1 MTASE
6 TSTGASSGEQ
16 ESGVPAATDLEALV
30 ASRRS
35 LHGVAECLL
44 AGSEY
49 RACKEISLRVTPGG
63 FATTGAPA
71 IRLDGAQL
79 VEGELHRIPVQGQF
93 GQLADALGVR
103 FGPPEIGYRGGSGAA
118 EGDPVELDRAS
129 LKIITD
135 WFLLA
140 DAALRVLATDQAPI
154 LWPEHFDVAVLL
166 DDRSYGASPGDDF
179 HATPYAYVSAADN
192 DGGEFWNAPFGALLD
207 YSEVR
212 NIDDLVSFWQTG
224 RRLLGAA
231 LA

>member
-1 MTASE
+1 MKELDMA
-6 TSTGASSGEQ
+6 TS
-16 ESGVPAATDLEALV
+16 AT
-30 ASRRS
+30 RRT
-35 LHGVAECLL
+35 LHGIAECLL
-44 AGSEY
+44 AGPEY

-71 IRLDGAQL
+71 IRLDGTEL
-79 VEGELHRIPVQGQF
+79 VEGELHRIPVQGTF
-93 GQLADALGVR
+93 GQLADAVGIR
-103 FGPPEIGYRGGSGAA
+103 FGPPEINYRDGSGVA
-118 EGDPVELDRAS
+118 EDDTVELDPAS

-166 DDRSYGASPGDDF
+166 DGRSYGASPGDDF

-192 DGGEFWNAPFGALLD
+192 DGSAFWNAPFGALLD
-207 YSEVR
+207 CSDVR

-224 RRLLGAA
+224 RRLIGGS
-231 LA
+231 

>member
-1 MTASE
+1 MD
-6 TSTGASSGEQ
+6 TS
-16 ESGVPAATDLEALV
+16 AT
-30 ASRRS
+30 RRI
-35 LHGVAECLL
+35 LHGIGECLL
-44 AGSEY
+44 AGPEY

-71 IRLDGAQL
+71 IRLDDTEL
-79 VEGELHRIPVQGQF
+79 VVGELHRIPVQDTF

-103 FGPPEIGYRGGSGAA
+103 FGPPELGYRDGSGAA
-118 EGDPVELDRAS
+118 ADDAVELDPAS

-179 HATPYAYVSAADN
+179 HPTPYAYVSAADN
-192 DGGEFWNAPFGALLD
+192 DGGEFWNAPFGAMLD
-207 YSEVR
+207 YGDVR

-224 RRLLGAA
+224 RRLLAGS